1 MSDTQDFVSEK
12 ETNRWRML
20 IGIRPWTTMRDYDP
34 QELISNASQT
44 SEIGLTRSRRNR
56 TLWVREGRHLRKR
69 KELVSL
75 PDTGV
80 ESRTCTYSTR

>member
-1 MSDTQDFVSEK
+1 VSDTQRLLGEK

-20 IGIRPWTTMRDYDP
+20 IDIPLWTMMRDYDP
-34 QELISNASQT
+34 QELISNVSQT

-56 TLWVREGRHLRKR
+56 TLWVREERHLGRG